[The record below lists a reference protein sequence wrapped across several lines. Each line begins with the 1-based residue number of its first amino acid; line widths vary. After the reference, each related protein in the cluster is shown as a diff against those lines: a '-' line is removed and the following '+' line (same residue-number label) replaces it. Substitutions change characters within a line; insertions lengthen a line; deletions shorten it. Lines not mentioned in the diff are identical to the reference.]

1 MSESTKRRWSWS
13 WLVPTLLA
21 LGCAG
26 CSKEQALNF
35 EAFAMQIAVFFGLT
49 IALAVNAVI
58 ASVLMKLRPR
68 SPGAWMAMACWLL
81 AVPAL
86 GLAFCAN
93 ELSGHP
99 DGALALF
106 VMRPYTKVAPGWFN
120 VLLTLVHMAFALA
133 AGYRGMTLPEPTPD
147 DAESDALS

>member
-1 MSESTKRRWSWS
+1 
-13 WLVPTLLA
+13 
-21 LGCAG
+21 
-26 CSKEQALNF
+26 
-35 EAFAMQIAVFFGLT
+35 MQMAVLWGLT

-58 ASVLMKLRPR
+58 GAVLMKFRPN

-106 VMRPYTKVAPGWFN
+106 VMRPYTEVAPGWFN
-120 VLLTLVHMAFALA
+120 VPLIAAHMAFAMA
-133 AGYRGMTLPEPTPD
+133 AGYRGMTLPEPTPEE
-147 DAESDALS
+147 AEPDALS